1 MIKGPKANREGGFT
15 LVEMLVASVILLLVL
30 SVANALFFEA
40 IVSWRY
46 GESRMDVREGLRLG
60 MDRMTRELRTA
71 QQLTDM
77 QSDRIEFVVLQD
89 DGSEPTVE
97 YYVNISKELIRST
110 DGGDIVLAAGVDAFE
125 LTYLEENRVVGL
137 RLGGSSDGQSVEFN
151 GRVALRA
158 QQL

>member
-89 DGSEPTVE
+89 DGSEQVE